1 MVLLNLQK
9 KLDEHRQSFKTR
21 LVESLAAKHSI
32 SGNEVMEQFGD
43 SVDNLVGSRYAPLK
57 QVVEAICA
65 VPKPVLLNIMR
76 DRQRED
82 TCKICLANEANIQVV
97 DEKYGDSISI
107 FEISED
113 DPAGALYHVLFQG
126 APDEDKKMPLT
137 AVIHNCDVKR
147 VWAGK
152 SVDSSVYASQI
163 KKALA

>member
-1 MVLLNLQK
+1 MDLQK
-9 KLDEHRQSFKTR
+9 KLDDHRQSFKTR
-21 LVESLAAKHSI
+21 LVESLAGKHSI
-32 SGNEVMEQFGD
+32 SSDEVIEQFGG
-43 SVDNLVGSRYAPLK
+43 SVDNLVGSRYAPLE

-113 DPAGALYHVLFQG
+113 SPAGALYHVLFHD
-126 APDEDKKMPLT
+126 APGEDKKLPLS
-137 AVIHNCDVKR
+137 AIIHNCDVKR

-152 SVDSSVYASQI
+152 SVDSSVYASLI

>member
-1 MVLLNLQK
+1 LDLQK
-9 KLDEHRQSFKTR
+9 KLDEHRQSFKTG

-32 SGNEVMEQFGD
+32 SCNEVMEQLGD
-43 SVDNLVGSRYAPLK
+43 SVDNLVDSRYAPVK
-57 QVVEAICA
+57 QVVKTICA

-76 DRQRED
+76 DRLRED
-82 TCKICLANEANIQVV
+82 TCKICLANEANIRAV

-107 FEISED
+107 FEISENN
-113 DPAGALYHVLFQG
+113 PAGALYHVLFQG

-152 SVDSSVYASQI
+152 SVDSSVYASLI
-163 KKALA
+163 KKALR

>member
-1 MVLLNLQK
+1 VISLDLQK
-9 KLDEHRQSFKTR
+9 ILDEHRRSFKTR
-21 LVESLAAKHSI
+21 LVKSLAAKHSI
-32 SGNEVMEQFGD
+32 SCDEVMEQLGD
-43 SVDNLVGSRYAPLK
+43 SVNNLVESRYAPVK
-57 QVVEAICA
+57 QVVEAICT

-113 DPAGALYHVLFQG
+113 SPAGALYHVLFQD
-126 APDEDKKMPLT
+126 APGEDKKLPLC
-137 AVIHNCDVKR
+137 AIIHNCDVKR

-152 SVDSSVYASQI
+152 SVDSSVYASLI

>member
-1 MVLLNLQK
+1 MDLQII
-9 KLDEHRQSFKTR
+9 LDEHRQSFKTR

-32 SGNEVMEQFGD
+32 SSDEVMEQFGD
-43 SVDNLVGSRYAPLK
+43 SVDNLVESRYAPLK
-57 QVVEAICA
+57 KAVEAICA

-82 TCKICLANEANIQVV
+82 TCKICLANEANILVV

-113 DPAGALYHVLFQG
+113 SPAGALYHVLFQD
-126 APDEDKKMPLT
+126 APGEDKKLPLS
-137 AVIHNCDVKR
+137 AIIHNCDVKR